1 MSSSII
7 DFVNCHLEK
16 ENGDNKYINDKFLD
30 VKEINSE
37 DVYISKKLNLKGV
50 VPADVFIGT
59 DVNFNVIEKIL
70 PSPPPP
76 SPYPVNPSCFGW
88 YDSGSGAIPPN
99 TIIVPNIIVPSF
111 IQSGG
116 FPQYNNPIS
125 ASFVYNQ
132 TTGIITCNE
141 AGIYLINQSFE
152 IYSTPNRATENW
164 IIGLY
169 NRTSGRYYKG
179 GSYDATPAS
188 PNPENTVIYNNTT
201 YDTFTAGTQINIYG
215 ENPDPVNTI
224 IFETSYLTF
233 FRIA

>member
-1 MSSSII
+1 MSASII
-7 DFVNCHLEK
+7 DFVNCHTEK
-16 ENGDNKYINDKFLD
+16 ENGINKYINDKSLD
-30 VKEINSE
+30 IIEVNSKT
-37 DVYISKKLNLKGV
+37 VYVSEKLNLEGV
-50 VPADVFIGT
+50 VPANVFIGT
-59 DVNFNVIEKIL
+59 DENFNVVEKTI
-70 PSPPPP
+70 PTPPQ
-76 SPYPVNPSCFGW
+76 YPTNPSCFGW

-111 IQSGG
+111 IQTGG

-152 IYSTPNRATENW
+152 IYSAPNRSTVSW
-164 IIGLY
+164 VIGLY

-215 ENPDPVNTI
+215 QNPDPVNTI
-224 IFETSYLTF
+224 IFETTYLTF